1 MSGELG
7 VYASFVKDS
16 LYAVTA
22 VFLFWIAKWPVQW
35 VFYLHALTWLA
46 FALYYVSNDLS
57 FWAPT
62 GAAILTLGVSSFD
75 AYALLNVVCYLPH
88 TSCCIGNHTTAPFTL
103 GEPVC
108 GPNDRYDPPTLT
120 WLAISAIGIGVL
132 TGASRVVGLSAT
144 RKGMSVEMAL
154 GALYI
159 GLKMYLLLWRGV
171 TYTPFFIVLSALTM
185 AWQVAGNLA
194 GFKYR
199 FAAVLLLLAT
209 VLIDLLALLGAT
221 RTITTFEAGTATGG
235 NRRLHSWKAS
245 DPAWKAS
252 DGQPVPA
259 AVRRT
264 WVALHILFLV
274 LAILQI
280 LGWLTRSKDLPTPYG
295 GAKQQDDADEAQSEP
310 AGEFKVVVTGAAK
323 YAGYNG
329 GTAKRTKATASS
341 SYI

>member
-7 VYASFVKDS
+7 VYASFLKDS

-22 VFLFWIAKWPVQW
+22 VFLFWVAKWPVQW
-35 VFYLHALTWLA
+35 VFYFHALTWLA
-46 FALYYVSNDLS
+46 FSLYYVSNDLS

-62 GAAILTLGVSSFD
+62 CAAIITLGVSSFD
-75 AYALLNVVCYLPH
+75 AFALLNVICYLPH
-88 TSCCIGNHTTAPFTL
+88 TTCCIGDHSTSPFTI

-120 WLAISAIGIGVL
+120 WLAISAIGMGVL
-132 TGASRVVGLSAT
+132 TGVSRVVGLSIT
-144 RKGMSVEMAL
+144 RKGMSVEMAI

-159 GLKMYLLLWRGV
+159 GLKLYLLLWRGV
-171 TYTPFFIVLSALTM
+171 TYTPVFIFLSVLTM
-185 AWQVAGNLA
+185 AWQVSGNLA

-199 FAAVLLLLAT
+199 FVAVLLLLGI

-221 RTITTFEAGTATGG
+221 RTITFFQAGTPSGG
-235 NRRLHSWKAS
+235 NRRLHSWKPS
-245 DPAWKAS
+245 DPAWRSS
-252 DGQPVPA
+252 DGQAVPV

-264 WVALHILFLV
+264 WVGLHILFLV

-280 LGWLTRSKDLPTPYG
+280 LGWLTRSKDLPTPF
-295 GAKQQDDADEAQSEP
+295 GAPKQQDDADEAQSS
-310 AGEFKVVVTGAAK
+310 EFKVAATGASK

-329 GTAKRTKATASS
+329 GTAKRNKAAAS